1 MAEAKGGLSKGCI
14 IALGIVGVF
23 VILAIALAIVCYVYK
38 DEIIELGLSKL
49 TDSVA
54 TEIKKDLPEDVTA
67 ADVDSLVAEFKQAY
81 KDKKV
86 DQTEI
91 QRLSVMFQ
99 EMLKDKEVDQEEG
112 RKFMDEMRKVIEE

>member
-1 MAEAKGGLSKGCI
+1 MAEGKGGLSKGCI
-14 IALGIVGVF
+14 IALGVVGVIA
-23 VILAIALAIVCYVYK
+23 ILAIALAIVCYVYK

-54 TEIKKDLPEDVTA
+54 AEIKNNLPEGVTA
-67 ADVDSLVAEFKQAY
+67 AEVDSLVVEFKQAY
-81 KDKKV
+81 RDKKV

-99 EMLKDKEVDQEEG
+99 EMLKDKEVDKDEG
-112 RKFMDEMRKVIEE
+112 RKFLEELVKVIEE